1 MSYDTRSHITNATNW
16 EDDATG
22 HIFTNTVGEN
32 YIRFTDPF
40 PVMRVNAY
48 NVDCGTIEEYS
59 KQIHERV
66 RLINSD
72 NTPDDVRKLV
82 RQGSDLSLEDLQQI
96 TLSIEKKHDAK
107 IIFNTH

>member
-1 MSYDTRSHITNATNW
+1 MSCGTRSHITNIMIKGE
-16 EDDATG
+16 EDAPGDL
-22 HIFTNTVGEN
+22 FTNTISEN
-32 YIRFTDPF
+32 YRKFTGPF

-48 NVDCGTIEEYS
+48 NLNYGTIDEYS

-72 NTPDDVRKLV
+72 DTPDDVRKLV

-96 TLSIEKKHDAK
+96 TFSIEQKVRC
-107 IIFNTH
+107 